1 MNPEWRMGLRRGRTM
16 RLRNSLQRDDYR
28 YCCEDDAAGVNAGG
42 DAEVVAV
49 DEAASDAGGKV
60 LLAWEAS
67 AAWAR
72 SLQLRWRMRRMSPSG
87 RTAVAGRGGGMRRR
101 LASVRMSRQVL
112 ESSARRH

>member
-1 MNPEWRMGLRRGRTM
+1 M

-49 DEAASDAGGKV
+49 DEAASDAGGKM

-72 SLQLRWRMRRMSPSG
+72 
-87 RTAVAGRGGGMRRR
+87 RRR
-101 LASVRMSRQVL
+101 SKKRKSVFPAPRPWSDGR
-112 ESSARRH
+112 